1 MKDTAQMIAA
11 VMVATMSAITL
22 ALIASSCQTQS
33 QTVNF
38 GSGMIDRYDYSSE
51 TYTNGPV
58 IEVDRDQHVI
68 RVWPAGWKV
77 IQL

>member
-1 MKDTAQMIAA
+1 MKDLCARLWGIG
-11 VMVATMSAITL
+11 VGLLVASVIINLPGCSTPG
-22 ALIASSCQTQS
+22 